1 MDELGGVEL
10 DIPLDMN
17 YDDPYQ
23 NLHIHFT
30 KGVHK
35 VDGQGAMEAVRY
47 RHDNEDSPNYRANQ
61 WYSDVQRGEMQR
73 QLLTQLAK
81 KVVSWNSVTRVTEFI
96 KIFQTYVKTDL
107 ELEEMIYFATQALQV
122 DLSTGIRQDTLK
134 GDGTKTYKGFSY
146 CFLYQAEDILPT
158 LNELVNPYDTPLTE
172 ADLHLPQS

>member
-1 MDELGGVEL
+1 
-10 DIPLDMN
+10 
-17 YDDPYQ
+17 
-23 NLHIHFT
+23 
-30 KGVHK
+30 
-35 VDGQGAMEAVRY
+35 
-47 RHDNEDSPNYRANQ
+47 
-61 WYSDVQRGEMQR
+61 MQR

-158 LNELVNPYDTPLTE
+158 LNELVNPYEHPSDRGGSPPAPVIRDKKRADTEVSALF
-172 ADLHLPQS
+172 LRLSPQGLNQQIA

>member
-1 MDELGGVEL
+1 MSLATTVAFCDEAIDIFVAHNLIPSHQHLDEDEVINVVPCEL
-10 DIPLDMN
+10 
-17 YDDPYQ
+17 
-23 NLHIHFT
+23 
-30 KGVHK
+30 
-35 VDGQGAMEAVRY
+35 A
-47 RHDNEDSPNYRANQ
+47 
-61 WYSDVQRGEMQR
+61 
-73 QLLTQLAK
+73 
-81 KVVSWNSVTRVTEFI
+81 
-96 KIFQTYVKTDL
+96 